1 MDNSALKGVIAKFT
15 LNGDTKN
22 SFNNLLFNKYQEIQ
36 KNGFCLDSKGNLWIA
51 SSDGLLK
58 FNTNEQIH
66 YKNNF
71 PVFIKQVTLKND
83 SSFSLI
89 RGFIPDVLKKQLPFE
104 LNDISFR
111 FSAANYSG
119 VNDLYFSSRLLPLED
134 NFGEWT
140 LLRNKNYSYLPEGK
154 YTLEVK
160 AKDIFNNYS
169 NIKRFTFDIAPPW
182 YRTKLAY
189 FLYFVLA
196 IALIYGLIKFN
207 TIRLRAVND
216 LLEKTVKE
224 RTHELWEERDKLSEA
239 NLEITD
245 SINYAKIIQQSILP
259 DVKTFKKTFTDSFIL
274 FKPRNIVSGDFY
286 WFSLAGVNN
295 KTKYNLSQHIIV
307 AADCTGHGVPG
318 AFMSMIGSEKLNQS
332 IAEIEDL
339 TPSNMLSFMNR
350 KIKDSLKQEEG
361 NSQSKDGMEI
371 SLCFLDT
378 DTNILTFAG
387 ANRPLWIYRK
397 DCTLDSVEIIKPTKA
412 GIAGHTSADQVFA
425 ETEIQLYKGDTIYLF
440 TDGAPDQFG
449 GAKNKKLTT
458 KGLRQLLFD
467 IQSQSMEQQ
476 GKSINGFYRSWMGN
490 TNEQVDDILIM
501 GIRI

>member
-1 MDNSALKGVIAKFT
+1 
-15 LNGDTKN
+15 
-22 SFNNLLFNKYQEIQ
+22 
-36 KNGFCLDSKGNLWIA
+36 
-51 SSDGLLK
+51 
-58 FNTNEQIH
+58 
-66 YKNNF
+66 
-71 PVFIKQVTLKND
+71 
-83 SSFSLI
+83 
-89 RGFIPDVLKKQLPFE
+89 
-104 LNDISFR
+104 
-111 FSAANYSG
+111 
-119 VNDLYFSSRLLPLED
+119 
-134 NFGEWT
+134 
-140 LLRNKNYSYLPEGK
+140 
-154 YTLEVK
+154 
-160 AKDIFNNYS
+160 
-169 NIKRFTFDIAPPW
+169 
-182 YRTKLAY
+182 
-189 FLYFVLA
+189 
-196 IALIYGLIKFN
+196 
-207 TIRLRAVND
+207 LRAIND
-216 LLEKTVKE
+216 LLEKTVKD

-259 DVKTFKKTFTDSFIL
+259 DVKTFKETFTDSFIL

-332 IAEIEDL
+332 IAEIDDL

-397 DCTLDSVEIIKPTKA
+397 GCTLDSVEIIKPTKA
-412 GIAGHTSADQVFA
+412 GIAGHTSADQVFE
-425 ETEIQLYKGDTIYLF
+425 ETEIQLFKGDTIYLF

-449 GAKNKKLTT
+449 GPKGKKLTT
-458 KGLRQLLFD
+458 KGFRQLLFD
-467 IQSQSMEQQ
+467 IQSQTMEQQ
-476 GKSINGFYRSWMGN
+476 GKAINGFYRNWMGN
-490 TNEQVDDILIM
+490 ANEQVDDILIM